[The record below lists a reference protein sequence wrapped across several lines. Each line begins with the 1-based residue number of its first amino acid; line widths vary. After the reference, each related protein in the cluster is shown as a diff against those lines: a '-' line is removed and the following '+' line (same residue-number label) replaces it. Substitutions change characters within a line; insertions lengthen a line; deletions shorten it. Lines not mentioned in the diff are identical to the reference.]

1 MKPKK
6 RKKHPRERKIL
17 ALSEGITSKRF
28 QKAQDRPKNVTL
40 LSELRSYAPD
50 SGVSS
55 LLPAPPAQQSWVGL
69 VATSEMGARAT
80 RSGELT
86 GRRKR
91 EGRRREG
98 GCTQQEVW

>member
-40 LSELRSYAPD
+40 LSELRSYALD